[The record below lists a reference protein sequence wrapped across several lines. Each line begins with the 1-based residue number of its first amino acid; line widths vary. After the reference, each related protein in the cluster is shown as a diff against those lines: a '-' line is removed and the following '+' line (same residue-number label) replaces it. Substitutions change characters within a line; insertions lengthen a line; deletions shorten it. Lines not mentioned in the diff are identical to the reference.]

1 MADSPLSVTQELAL
15 VMERLRAGFSRYK
28 QDTII
33 DSGWYEPIGVKEQH
47 TYYVNGPPD
56 DDRIDELCA
65 ILKPDGSWPGVIYT
79 GTPEE
84 ETKAWVV
91 APQTHVLWMLLLAEG
106 LAHPRSR
113 HRESDRVGKTL
124 VRAMEFWLAA
134 PRGAGNWW
142 WQQIGA
148 PRWLTRVLVLARAFI
163 PAALMAQAAQTFG
176 TAGKDA
182 PWGAPMKEMA
192 QAAVWSGETLVVH
205 GVLIGDPDRV
215 RMGVAM
221 VESVM
226 GVQEGFSEGL
236 QRDWSFHQA
245 GPALYSG
252 GSGYHFAVDVSRLVW
267 QLSDTRW
274 SIDEALVDNL
284 RLYLLEHQ
292 QWIVRGQTYD
302 PGVLG
307 REISRPGR
315 SARLLVDAC
324 DNLLRIPRLMD
335 DEELRAMRDRLLEP
349 VGHSVS
355 PLSGSRVYWRSDYV
369 VHHRQEFFAS
379 VRMHSTRLRNT
390 EVPRNLE
397 GISNH
402 HMADGAL
409 FVMCHGREYDRVF
422 PAWNWRR
429 IPGTTAVQSDE
440 PLDPARVARK
450 GESAFAGGA
459 TDGRNSCAGM
469 RLWRDGLSAA
479 KTWFLLDDMIFCLGS
494 GISDK
499 SGRTVATSIDQC
511 RMVGDAIA
519 GGNGK
524 QILAHRAHTLTGPS
538 WLWHDHMGYLFLE
551 KARVGVAPG
560 PRSGDWGVCNGQRAG
575 QTETEVMFDAW
586 IDHGVH
592 PTDAGYAYVV
602 MPGSTADDLDR
613 FMVTPSAVILRKDRQ
628 AHAVFMAR
636 RSLFM
641 AVCFE
646 PCTIRVPGFAGSVKV
661 SMPCALMIQHKA
673 GQAVVWASSPEHA
686 TGLLKVKLSFAQ
698 GLILEREVEL
708 ELPSGRDAGST
719 VGTGMVV

>member
-1 MADSPLSVTQELAL
+1 MADSPLSVSQDMAL
-15 VMERLRAGFSRYK
+15 VMERLKAGFSRYK

-33 DSGWYEPIGVKEQH
+33 DSGWYEPIGVREQH
-47 TYYVNGPPD
+47 TFYVNGPPD

-65 ILKPDGSWPGVIYT
+65 IMRPDGSWPGVVYS
-79 GTPEE
+79 GNPEE

-106 LAHPRSR
+106 FAHPRSR
-113 HRESDRVGKTL
+113 HRDSEHVGRVL
-124 VRAMEFWLAA
+124 VKALTFWMSGS
-134 PRGAGNWW
+134 RGPGNWW
-142 WQQIGA
+142 WYQIGS
-148 PRWLTRVLVLARAFI
+148 PRWLTRVLVLARGVI
-163 PAALMAQAAQTFG
+163 PEDLMEAALG
-176 TAGKDA
+176 TMNDAGKDS
-182 PWGAPMKEMA
+182 PWGSPMKEMA
-192 QAAVWSGETLVVH
+192 QAAVWSGETMLIQ
-205 GVLIGDPDRV
+205 GVLRGDAERA
-215 RMGVAM
+215 RAGVAM

-226 GVQEGFSEGL
+226 DIQEGFHEGL

-252 GSGYHFAVDVSRLVW
+252 GSGYHFAVDVTRLVW
-267 QLSDTRW
+267 QVSDTRFA
-274 SIDEALVDNL
+274 INEGLVDNL

-307 REISRPGR
+307 REIARPGR

-324 DNLLRIPRLMD
+324 DNLLRIPALMD

-355 PLSGSRVYWRSDYV
+355 PLSGSRIYWRSDYA

-379 VRMHSTRLRNT
+379 VRMHSTRLKNT
-390 EVPRNLE
+390 ETPRNLE
-397 GISNH
+397 GISSH

-440 PLDPARVARK
+440 PLDAVRVARK

-459 TDGRNSCAGM
+459 TDGRNSCLGM

-479 KTWFLLDDMIFCLGS
+479 KSWFLVDDMIFCMGS

-499 SGRTVATSIDQC
+499 SGRNVATSIDQC
-511 RMVGDAIA
+511 RMVGDAIV

-524 QILAHRAHTLTGPS
+524 QILPYREHTLTGPG
-538 WLWHDHMGYLFLE
+538 WLWHDHVGYLFLE

-560 PRSGDWGVCNGQRAG
+560 PRPGDWGVCNGQRAG
-575 QTETEVMFDAW
+575 QAEAACMFDAW

-613 FMVTPSAVILRKDRQ
+613 FIVTPGASVVRKDRQ
-628 AHAVFMAR
+628 AHALFMPR

-646 PCTIRVPGFAGSVKV
+646 PCMMHVPGFAGTVRV
-661 SMPCALMIQHKA
+661 SMPCALLIQHKA
-673 GQAVVWASSPEHA
+673 GQAVIWASSPEHA
-686 TGLLKVKLSFAQ
+686 HGTLKVKLSFAQ
-698 GLILEREVEL
+698 GLILDREVEL
-708 ELPSGRDAGST
+708 ELPSGVDAGST
-719 VGTGMVV
+719 VGTGIVV